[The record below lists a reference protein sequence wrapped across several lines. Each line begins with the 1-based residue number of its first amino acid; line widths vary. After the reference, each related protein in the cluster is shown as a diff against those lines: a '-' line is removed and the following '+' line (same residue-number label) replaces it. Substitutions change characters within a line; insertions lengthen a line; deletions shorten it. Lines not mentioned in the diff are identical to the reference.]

1 MKKKILDRE
10 SVKSAIASNPSL
22 SSVPRIAVPIMTMFN
37 DPNTSFHDL
46 AKVIESDEELSERVL
61 KITNSGFYGFKHRI
75 ESVSHAVVLLG
86 WNAIKMITLG
96 STIISKM
103 SEINKQLYDHSK
115 RTALIARFLATEANF
130 YKVEEIAVVGLVH
143 DIGIFILETYFPE
156 NYMKIK
162 QYIIDYGVPAY
173 IAEREIIG
181 VDHGEIGGWTLEDW
195 DLPKNITASV
205 MWHHDF
211 KTETYHSK
219 KTAVLHVADVLA
231 IASDFTGPHWEKVP
245 EIKSSALD
253 TLGFTETDF
262 RDIIHTMVN
271 VKMDPLIL

>member
-1 MKKKILDRE
+1 MKKRFDKDIL
-10 SVKSAIASNPSL
+10 KSTLAANPSL
-22 SSVPRIAVPIMTMFN
+22 SSVPKITVPIITMFN

-46 AKVIESDEELSERVL
+46 AEVIESDPDLSARVL

-103 SEINKQLYDHSK
+103 SEINKRLFEHSK
-115 RTALIARFLATEANF
+115 RTAITARFLATEANF
-130 YKVEEIAVVGLVH
+130 YKVEEIAVVGLLH
-143 DIGIFILETYFPE
+143 DIGIYILETYFPE

-162 QYIIDYGVPAY
+162 QHIIDYEVPTY

-181 VDHGEIGGWTLEDW
+181 VDHGKIGGWTLEEW
-195 DLPKNITASV
+195 DLPKNITDSV

-211 KTETYHSK
+211 KAKKYHSR
-219 KTAVLHVADVLA
+219 KTAVIHVADVLA
-231 IASDFTGPHWEKVP
+231 IAADFTGPHWEKVP
-245 EIKSSALD
+245 EINLSAIK
-253 TLGFTETDF
+253 TLGFTETEF
-262 RDIIHTMVN
+262 RDIVLAML
-271 VKMDPLIL
+271 KMKLDPLII